1 MTSRVT
7 EHCRLF
13 NEAVR
18 SGSLDTFTATFTPD
32 AVMRFEGVPTG
43 PYNGRD
49 AIAAAYAAS
58 PPASTMTVASV
69 ASAGNTDVVRFT
81 WDDGRGGGTLRVR
94 WHDGQVADV
103 TVTLQP

>member
-18 SGSLDTFTATFTPD
+18 SGSWDRFTATFTPD
-32 AVMRFEGVPTG
+32 AVVRFEGVRSG
-43 PYNGRD
+43 PYEGRD
-49 AIAAAYAAS
+49 AIAAYYAAR

-69 ASAGNTDVVRFT
+69 ASAGNTDTVRFT
-81 WDDGRGGGTLRVR
+81 WDDAPWRRHYARPMARRPGR
-94 WHDGQVADV
+94 
-103 TVTLQP
+103 